1 MSSYNTETKTGL
13 PVKYL
18 KYTKESLWE
27 KFSYQF
33 PDGVKRTSFMTFL
46 QGKQY
51 IYQENL
57 GGLHE
62 IFVEIKN
69 FIEKNIQNNNL
80 QIAHSIIRHVKLG
93 FDISSGKDIENC
105 NSGICGTSVSH
116 LEQNRKKGLDNTNY
130 LSSHDPCSDKG
141 KSSANTRFKLL
152 VIRSHEMIVGETFV
166 GEMNQTRLK
175 KK

>member
-1 MSSYNTETKTGL
+1 MNDKNNVVMSSYNTETKTGL

-33 PDGVKRTSFMTFL
+33 LNGVKRTSFMTFL

-80 QIAHSIIRHVKLG
+80 QEKLFQFTLFIYYKVYLFV
-93 FDISSGKDIENC
+93 FD
-105 NSGICGTSVSH
+105 
-116 LEQNRKKGLDNTNY
+116 L
-130 LSSHDPCSDKG
+130 
-141 KSSANTRFKLL
+141 F
-152 VIRSHEMIVGETFV
+152 
-166 GEMNQTRLK
+166 LK
-175 KK
+175 

>member
-1 MSSYNTETKTGL
+1 MSSYKTETKTGL

-46 QGKQY
+46 RGKQY

-57 GGLHE
+57 GGLCLICSRYGYE
-62 IFVEIKN
+62 IFVEMKN

-80 QIAHSIIRHVKLG
+80 QVKIFSIYFIYILQV
-93 FDISSGKDIENC
+93 
-105 NSGICGTSVSH
+105 
-116 LEQNRKKGLDNTNY
+116 GLFVLIY
-130 LSSHDPCSDKG
+130 L
-141 KSSANTRFKLL
+141 
-152 VIRSHEMIVGETFV
+152 
-166 GEMNQTRLK
+166 
-175 KK
+175 